1 MLLAVLLLILGGSA
15 PLFGQNASQDSVFR
29 LLEAERAEQYEKYGV
44 QYRLVKGH
52 ARFLHN
58 DTYLLCDS
66 ASWNVDS
73 RFIEAFGNVQ
83 IIQDKTMLKSEEMTY
98 WIDESRALFRGTLV
112 ELFDKDGNTLRTERL
127 SYNTKDSVAVFEYG
141 GSMKDRDGN
150 VIESRKGT
158 YDGKEGLFMFED
170 QVELYMDS
178 IEIKTNQLR
187 YFNETERAHFGR
199 NTYLWRDNGF
209 LRADAGW
216 YDRPT
221 RLVYFTDHVFMF
233 DPSYDAWA
241 DELYY
246 HQQDGAVD
254 LLRNAQVLDSTN
266 KSVYLGDHMQY
277 LPANDSLSQRGLLTG
292 NPAIIYYGENE
303 DHVVDTLFA
312 RADSF
317 YVYTVPRYAIP
328 MNEVKDAETRLED
341 MLFDALSKKRTEE
354 GAKREEERIAKLR
367 AVGKLPPEWL
377 EQQQQA
383 ERDSL
388 ARLDSLAKLPG
399 IPGQAR
405 NDEGDGP
412 QSMVD
417 SVGVQSV
424 VDSVGVPSM
433 VDSVGVQLIVDS
445 VGVPSIVDS
454 VRVQPMVDSLGVM
467 PVVDTT
473 VMPGLTRHLDST
485 NVAVQDTVAVRD
497 TTPIRYVHAWNNVKM
512 YRSDIQA
519 ACDSMV
525 FCELDSIARLFG
537 RPILWN
543 EVRNQLTAEDMQLLF
558 RNGNFDRGSMITDA
572 WIISEQDSIHYNQI
586 KSTEMLGWFRDNKI
600 YRFDALGGVTAIF
613 YMVDEDVVTTINL
626 KEAKSM
632 TAALKD
638 GTAQRLLYMET
649 IKSDAYPVGDL
660 EMSKQRLKGFEW
672 RADERPVRREAIT
685 ERQVRTSERS
695 KYEGLKKPLYRQT
708 NKFFDGYMYELFEQ
722 INARRRAE
730 LERRERERDSL
741 ARAAALDSLA
751 ALEEIPDQVRNDGMV
766 RNDGVL
772 RHDDEEDVQPMVDS
786 VGIQPMVD
794 TIGVKPDTTVMP
806 GLTRH
811 LDSTVVAVTDTSD
824 ARSVPGMTKNVVVD
838 DGHRTE
844 PVIDR
849 EKPAEAVDVASP
861 ETVVRSEQLT
871 RAEKRAL
878 RKAERKARKEARRA
892 ARLARRQARAAAR
905 AAAREA
911 RSRK

>member
-29 LLEAERAEQYEKYGV
+29 LLEAERAEQYEKYGT

-98 WIDESRALFRGTLV
+98 WIDESKALFRGTLV

-328 MNEVKDAETRLED
+328 EKEVKDAEKRLDD
-341 MLFDALSKKRTEE
+341 MLFDALSKKRAEE
-354 GAKREEERIAKLR
+354 GEQREKERIEKMR
-367 AVGKLPPEWL
+367 AVGKLPPEWV
-377 EQQQQA
+377 EQQQRA

-388 ARLDSLAKLPG
+388 ARLDSLAKLPAMDSLS
-399 IPGQAR
+399 IVDSVAVQPMVDSVAVQ
-405 NDEGDGP
+405 P
-412 QSMVD
+412 IVD

-424 VDSVGVPSM
+424 VDSVGVPI
-433 VDSVGVQLIVDS
+433 L
-445 VGVPSIVDS
+445 
-454 VRVQPMVDSLGVM
+454 DSL
-467 PVVDTT
+467 T

-485 NVAVQDTVAVRD
+485 AVAVQDTVAVRD

-572 WIISEQDSIHYNQI
+572 WIISQQDSVHFNQI

-685 ERQVRTSERS
+685 DRQIRTTERS
-695 KYEGLKKPLYRQT
+695 KYVDLQKPLYRQT

-722 INARRRAE
+722 INARKRAE

-751 ALEEIPDQVRNDGMV
+751 ALEIPGQARNDEENGVQPIPDTM
-766 RNDGVL
+766 GV
-772 RHDDEEDVQPMVDS
+772 HPVADSMGVHPMIDS
-786 VGIQPMVD
+786 
-794 TIGVKPDTTVMP
+794 IGVIP
-806 GLTRH
+806 GLTRNP
-811 LDSTVVAVTDTSD
+811 DSTVVEA
-824 ARSVPGMTKNVVVD
+824 PKPVV
-838 DGHRTE
+838 E
-844 PVIDR
+844 NNQQPVIDR

>member
-15 PLFGQNASQDSVFR
+15 PLFSQTASQDSVFR
-29 LLEAERAEQYEKYGV
+29 LLEAERAEQYEQYGT

-73 RFIEAFGNVQ
+73 RYIEAFGNVQ
-83 IIQDKTMLKSEEMTY
+83 IIQDKTMLKSEEMIY

-141 GSMKDRDGN
+141 GSMKDKDGN

-158 YDGKEGLFMFED
+158 YDGKEGLFSFED

-199 NTYLWRDNGF
+199 NTYLWRDDGF

-221 RLVYFTDHVFMF
+221 RLVYFTNHVFMF

-241 DELYY
+241 DEVYY
-246 HQQDGAVD
+246 HQMDGAVD
-254 LLRNAQVLDSTN
+254 LLRNAQVLDTTN

-277 LPANDSLSQRGLLTG
+277 LPATDSLSQRGLLTG
-292 NPAIIYYGENE
+292 DPAIIYYGENE

-317 YVYTVPRYAIP
+317 FVYTMPRCDIP
-328 MNEVKDAETRLED
+328 DKEVKEAEQRLDD
-341 MLFDALSKKRTEE
+341 MLFDALSKKREEE
-354 GAKREEERIAKLR
+354 GKQREQERIEKMR
-367 AVGKLPPEWL
+367 AVGKLPPEWV

-388 ARLDSLAKLPG
+388 ARLDSLAKLP
-399 IPGQAR
+399 PLDSLAMLPAL
-405 NDEGDGP
+405 DSLP
-412 QSMVD
+412 MVD
-417 SVGVQSV
+417 SVSIR
-424 VDSVGVPSM
+424 PI
-433 VDSVGVQLIVDS
+433 VDSVGVQL
-445 VGVPSIVDS
+445 
-454 VRVQPMVDSLGVM
+454 MVDSIGVM
-467 PVVDTT
+467 P
-473 VMPGLTRHLDST
+473 DST
-485 NVAVQDTVAVRD
+485 AVMAMEDTVVLD
-497 TTPIRYVHAWNNVKM
+497 TTPIRYVHAWHNVKM
-512 YRSDIQA
+512 YRSDVQA

-572 WIISEQDSIHYNQI
+572 WIISEQDSVHYNQI

-638 GTAQRLLYMET
+638 GTAQRLLYMES
-649 IKSDAYPVGDL
+649 IKSDAYPVGEL

-672 RADERPVRREAIT
+672 RAAERPSRRDSIT
-685 ERQVRTSERS
+685 DRQMRVSERS
-695 KYEGLKKPLYRQT
+695 KYVDLKKPLYRQT

-722 INARRRAE
+722 INARKLAE
-730 LERRERERDSL
+730 LQRRERERDSL
-741 ARAAALDSLA
+741 ARAAALDSIA
-751 ALEEIPDQVRNDGMV
+751 ALREMPELVRHEDEEI
-766 RNDGVL
+766 
-772 RHDDEEDVQPMVDS
+772 VQPAVDS
-786 VGIQPMVD
+786 VGIQPVVD
-794 TIGVKPDTTVMP
+794 SIGVMTDTTTVMPDTTVIP
-806 GLTRH
+806 GLTRN
-811 LDSTVVAVTDTSD
+811 LDTTVVEVSKPI
-824 ARSVPGMTKNVVVD
+824 VENNQQ
-838 DGHRTE
+838 

-849 EKPAEAVDVASP
+849 EKPAEAVDIASP
-861 ETVVRSEQLT
+861 ETVVRSEKLT

-878 RKAERKARKEARRA
+878 RKAERKARRELRRA
-892 ARLARRQARAAAR
+892 ARLARRQARQAR
-905 AAAREA
+905 RNKT
-911 RSRK
+911 S

>member
-1 MLLAVLLLILGGSA
+1 MLLVVLLLILGGSA

-29 LLEAERAEQYEKYGV
+29 LLEAERAEQYEKYGT

-98 WIDESRALFRGTLV
+98 WIDESKALFRGTLV

-328 MNEVKDAETRLED
+328 EKEVKDAEKRLDD
-341 MLFDALSKKRTEE
+341 MLFDALSKKRAEE
-354 GAKREEERIAKLR
+354 GEQREKERIEKMR
-367 AVGKLPPEWL
+367 AVGKLPPEWV
-377 EQQQQA
+377 EQQQRA

-388 ARLDSLAKLPG
+388 ARLDSLAKLPAMDSLS
-399 IPGQAR
+399 I
-405 NDEGDGP
+405 
-412 QSMVD
+412 VD
-417 SVGVQSV
+417 SVGVQ
-424 VDSVGVPSM
+424 PM
-433 VDSVGVQLIVDS
+433 VDSVGILPI
-445 VGVPSIVDS
+445 
-454 VRVQPMVDSLGVM
+454 VDSLGVM
-467 PVVDTT
+467 PDST
-473 VMPGLTRHLDST
+473 VLSKVKNLTDST

-572 WIISEQDSIHYNQI
+572 WIISQQDSVHFNQI

-672 RADERPVRREAIT
+672 RVDERPVRREAIT
-685 ERQVRTSERS
+685 DRQIRTTERS
-695 KYEGLKKPLYRQT
+695 KYVDLQKPLYRLT

-722 INARRRAE
+722 INARKRAE

-751 ALEEIPDQVRNDGMV
+751 ALEAMPELV
-766 RNDGVL
+766 
-772 RHDDEEDVQPMVDS
+772 RHDDEELVQPV
-786 VGIQPMVD
+786 VD
-794 TIGVKPDTTVMP
+794 TIGVMPDSTVI
-806 GLTRH
+806 LSEAKN
-811 LDSTVVAVTDTSD
+811 LVDSTVVEA
-824 ARSVPGMTKNVVVD
+824 PKPVV
-838 DGHRTE
+838 E
-844 PVIDR
+844 NNQQPVIDR

>member
-15 PLFGQNASQDSVFR
+15 PLFSQTASQDSVFR
-29 LLEAERAEQYEKYGV
+29 LLEAERAEQYEQYGT

-73 RFIEAFGNVQ
+73 RYIEAFGNVQ
-83 IIQDKTMLKSEEMTY
+83 NIQDKTMLKSEEMIY

-141 GSMKDRDGN
+141 GSMKDKDGN

-158 YDGKEGLFMFED
+158 YDGKEGLFSFED

-199 NTYLWRDNGF
+199 NTYLWRDDGF

-221 RLVYFTDHVFMF
+221 RLVYFTNHVFMF

-241 DELYY
+241 DEVYY
-246 HQQDGAVD
+246 HQMDGAVD
-254 LLRNAQVLDSTN
+254 LLRNAQVLDTTN

-277 LPANDSLSQRGLLTG
+277 LPATDSLSQRGLLTG
-292 NPAIIYYGENE
+292 DPAIIYYGENE

-317 YVYTVPRYAIP
+317 FVYTVPRCDIP
-328 MNEVKDAETRLED
+328 DKEVKEAAQRLDD
-341 MLFDALSKKRTEE
+341 MLFDALSKKRAEE
-354 GAKREEERIAKLR
+354 GEQREQERIAKLR
-367 AVGKLPPEWL
+367 AVGKLPPEWV
-377 EQQQQA
+377 EQQKQA

-388 ARLDSLAKLPG
+388 ARLDSLAKLPK

-405 NDEGDGP
+405 NDEDDGP
-412 QSMVD
+412 QPIVDSIGVRPIVD
-417 SVGVQSV
+417 SVGVQ
-424 VDSVGVPSM
+424 PM
-433 VDSVGVQLIVDS
+433 IDSVGVQPMIDS
-445 VGVPSIVDS
+445 VG
-454 VRVQPMVDSLGVM
+454 VQPMVDSIGVM
-467 PVVDTT
+467 P
-473 VMPGLTRHLDST
+473 DST
-485 NVAVQDTVAVRD
+485 AVMAMEDTVVLD
-497 TTPIRYVHAWNNVKM
+497 TTPIRYVHAWHNVKM
-512 YRSDIQA
+512 YRSDVQA

-572 WIISEQDSIHYNQI
+572 WIISEQDSVHYNQI

-638 GTAQRLLYMET
+638 GTAQRLLYMES
-649 IKSDAYPVGDL
+649 IKSDAYPVGEL

-672 RADERPVRREAIT
+672 RAAERPSRRDSIT
-685 ERQVRTSERS
+685 DRQMRVSERS
-695 KYEGLKKPLYRQT
+695 KYVDLKKPLYRQT

-722 INARRRAE
+722 INARKLAE
-730 LERRERERDSL
+730 LQRRERDSL
-741 ARAAALDSLA
+741 ARAAALDSIA
-751 ALEEIPDQVRNDGMV
+751 ALEIPGQARNDEIGARNDGKI
-766 RNDGVL
+766 GVA
-772 RHDDEEDVQPMVDS
+772 RHDDEEVVQPVVDS
-786 VGIQPMVD
+786 VGVRSIVD
-794 TIGVKPDTTVMP
+794 TIGVMTDTTTVMPDTTVIP
-806 GLTRH
+806 GLTRN
-811 LDSTVVAVTDTSD
+811 LDTTVVEVSKPI
-824 ARSVPGMTKNVVVD
+824 VENNQQ
-838 DGHRTE
+838 

-849 EKPAEAVDVASP
+849 EKPAETVDIASP
-861 ETVVRSEQLT
+861 ETVVRSEKLT

-878 RKAERKARKEARRA
+878 RKAERKARRELRRA
-892 ARLARRQARAAAR
+892 ARLARRQARQAR
-905 AAAREA
+905 RNKT
-911 RSRK
+911 S

>member
-15 PLFGQNASQDSVFR
+15 RLFGQNASQDSVFR
-29 LLEAERAEQYEKYGV
+29 LLEAERAEQYEKYGT

-83 IIQDKTMLKSEEMTY
+83 IIQDKTMLKSEEMVY
-98 WIDESRALFRGTLV
+98 WIDESKALFRGTLV

-141 GSMKDRDGN
+141 GSMKDKDGN

-158 YDGKEGLFMFED
+158 YEGKEGLFTFED

-328 MNEVKDAETRLED
+328 EKEVKDAEKRLDD
-341 MLFDALSKKRTEE
+341 MLFDALSKKRAEE
-354 GAKREEERIAKLR
+354 GEQREKERIEKMR
-367 AVGKLPPEWL
+367 AVGKLPPEWV
-377 EQQQQA
+377 EQQQRA

-388 ARLDSLAKLPG
+388 ARLDSLAKLPAMDSLS
-399 IPGQAR
+399 IVDSVAVQPIVDSVAVQLI
-405 NDEGDGP
+405 
-412 QSMVD
+412 VD

-424 VDSVGVPSM
+424 VDSVGVPI
-433 VDSVGVQLIVDS
+433 L
-445 VGVPSIVDS
+445 
-454 VRVQPMVDSLGVM
+454 DSL
-467 PVVDTT
+467 T

-485 NVAVQDTVAVRD
+485 AVAVQDTVAVRD

-525 FCELDSIARLFG
+525 FFELDSIARLFG

-572 WIISEQDSIHYNQI
+572 WIISQQDSVHFNQI

-649 IKSDAYPVGDL
+649 IKSDA
-660 EMSKQRLKGFEW
+660 
-672 RADERPVRREAIT
+672 
-685 ERQVRTSERS
+685 
-695 KYEGLKKPLYRQT
+695 
-708 NKFFDGYMYELFEQ
+708 
-722 INARRRAE
+722 
-730 LERRERERDSL
+730 
-741 ARAAALDSLA
+741 
-751 ALEEIPDQVRNDGMV
+751 
-766 RNDGVL
+766 
-772 RHDDEEDVQPMVDS
+772 
-786 VGIQPMVD
+786 
-794 TIGVKPDTTVMP
+794 
-806 GLTRH
+806 
-811 LDSTVVAVTDTSD
+811 
-824 ARSVPGMTKNVVVD
+824 
-838 DGHRTE
+838 
-844 PVIDR
+844 
-849 EKPAEAVDVASP
+849 
-861 ETVVRSEQLT
+861 
-871 RAEKRAL
+871 
-878 RKAERKARKEARRA
+878 
-892 ARLARRQARAAAR
+892 
-905 AAAREA
+905 
-911 RSRK
+911 

>member
-15 PLFGQNASQDSVFR
+15 PLFGQTASQDSVFR
-29 LLEAERAEQYEKYGV
+29 LLEAERAEQYEHYGT

-73 RFIEAFGNVQ
+73 RYIEAFGNVQ

-141 GSMKDRDGN
+141 GSMKDKDGN

-158 YDGKEGLFMFED
+158 YDGKEGLFSFED

-187 YFNETERAHFGR
+187 YFNESERAHFGR
-199 NTYLWRDNGF
+199 NTYMWRDDGF

-221 RLVYFTDHVFMF
+221 RVVYFTDHVFMF

-254 LLRNAQVLDSTN
+254 LLRNAQVLDTTN

-277 LPANDSLSQRGLLTG
+277 LPAEDSLSQRGLLTG

-312 RADSF
+312 RADTF
-317 YVYTVPRYAIP
+317 FVYAVPRCDIP
-328 MNEVKDAETRLED
+328 DKEVKEAAQRLED
-341 MLFDALSKKRTEE
+341 MLFDALSKKREEE
-354 GAKREEERIAKLR
+354 GEQREQERIAKLR
-367 AVGKLPPEWL
+367 AVGKLPPEWV
-377 EQQQQA
+377 EQQRQA

-388 ARLDSLAKLPG
+388 ARLDSLAKLPK
-399 IPGQAR
+399 IPDQAR
-405 NDEGDGP
+405 NDEDDGLQP
-412 QSMVD
+412 IVDSIGVRPIVD
-417 SVGVQSV
+417 SVGVQ
-424 VDSVGVPSM
+424 
-433 VDSVGVQLIVDS
+433 
-445 VGVPSIVDS
+445 
-454 VRVQPMVDSLGVM
+454 PMVDSIGVM
-467 PVVDTT
+467 P
-473 VMPGLTRHLDST
+473 DST
-485 NVAVQDTVAVRD
+485 AVMAMEDTVVLD
-497 TTPIRYVHAWNNVKM
+497 TTPIRYIHAWNNVKM
-512 YRSDIQA
+512 YRSDVQA

-558 RNGNFDRGSMITDA
+558 RNGNFDRGSMVTDA
-572 WIISEQDSIHYNQI
+572 WIISEQDSIHFNQI

-638 GTAQRLLYMET
+638 GTAQRLLYMES

-660 EMSKQRLKGFEW
+660 ELSKQKLKGFEW
-672 RADERPVRREAIT
+672 RADERPNRRESIT
-685 ERQVRTSERS
+685 ERQMRESERS
-695 KYEGLKKPLYRQT
+695 KYVDLKKPLYRQT

-722 INARRRAE
+722 INARKRAE

-751 ALEEIPDQVRNDGMV
+751 ALEIPE
-766 RNDGVL
+766 GVA
-772 RHDDEEDVQPMVDS
+772 RHDDDEEGVLPLVDSLGVQPLVDS
-786 VGIQPMVD
+786 
-794 TIGVKPDTTVMP
+794 IGVMPDTTVEVSQP
-806 GLTRH
+806 VVQPHEPLIPR
-811 LDSTVVAVTDTSD
+811 DSSGILSKAE
-824 ARSVPGMTKNVVVD
+824 
-838 DGHRTE
+838 E
-844 PVIDR
+844 PS
-849 EKPAEAVDVASP
+849 VASP
-861 ETVVRSEQLT
+861 ETVVRTEQLT

-878 RKAERKARKEARRA
+878 RKAERQARREARRA

-905 AAAREA
+905 AA
-911 RSRK
+911 RSKK

>member
-15 PLFGQNASQDSVFR
+15 PLFSQTASQDSVFR
-29 LLEAERAEQYEKYGV
+29 LLEAERAEQYDQYGT

-66 ASWNVDS
+66 ASWNVDG
-73 RFIEAFGNVQ
+73 RYIEAFGNVQ

-141 GSMKDRDGN
+141 GSMKDKDGN

-158 YDGKEGLFMFED
+158 YDGKEGLFSFED

-266 KSVYLGDHMQY
+266 KTVYLGDHMQY
-277 LPANDSLSQRGLLTG
+277 LPADDSLSQRGLLTG

-317 YVYTVPRYAIP
+317 FVYTVPRCDIP
-328 MNEVKDAETRLED
+328 DNEVKDAERRLED
-341 MLFDALSKKRTEE
+341 MLFDALSRKRTEE
-354 GAKREEERIAKLR
+354 GEQREQERIAKLR
-367 AVGKLPPEWL
+367 AVGKLPPEWV
-377 EQQQQA
+377 EQQQRA

-388 ARLDSLAKLPG
+388 ARLDSLAQLP
-399 IPGQAR
+399 A
-405 NDEGDGP
+405 
-412 QSMVD
+412 
-417 SVGVQSV
+417 
-424 VDSVGVPSM
+424 
-433 VDSVGVQLIVDS
+433 L
-445 VGVPSIVDS
+445 
-454 VRVQPMVDSLGVM
+454 DSLPMIDSTGVL
-467 PVVDTT
+467 PDTVST
-473 VMPGLTRHLDST
+473 GALPRGLDST
-485 NVAVQDTVAVRD
+485 AVKTKENPVVVRD
-497 TTPIRYVHAWNNVKM
+497 TTPIRYVHAWHNVKM
-512 YRSDIQA
+512 YRSDVQA

-543 EVRNQLTAEDMQLLF
+543 EVRNQLTAQDMQLLF

-572 WIISEQDSIHYNQI
+572 WIISEQDSIHFNQI

-638 GTAQRLLYMET
+638 GTAQRLLYMES
-649 IKSDAYPVGDL
+649 IKSDAYPVGEL

-672 RADERPVRREAIT
+672 RAAERPSRRDSIT
-685 ERQVRTSERS
+685 DRHVRTTERS
-695 KYEGLKKPLYRQT
+695 KYVDLKKPLYRQT

-722 INARRRAE
+722 INARKRAE

-741 ARAAALDSLA
+741 ARAAALDSIA
-751 ALEEIPDQVRNDGMV
+751 ALEAMPEL
-766 RNDGVL
+766 L
-772 RHDDEEDVQPMVDS
+772 RHDEEEGVQPLVDSVGVQPQVDS
-786 VGIQPMVD
+786 VGIQPVFD
-794 TIGVKPDTTVMP
+794 SIGVMPDTTVTP
-806 GLTRH
+806 G
-811 LDSTVVAVTDTSD
+811 LDSTVVE
-824 ARSVPGMTKNVVVD
+824 VPKPVV
-838 DGHRTE
+838 E
-844 PVIDR
+844 NNQQPVIDR
-849 EKPAEAVDVASP
+849 GRSDEAVAPASP
-861 ETVVRSEQLT
+861 ETVVRSEKLT

>member
-1 MLLAVLLLILGGSA
+1 
-15 PLFGQNASQDSVFR
+15 
-29 LLEAERAEQYEKYGV
+29 
-44 QYRLVKGH
+44 
-52 ARFLHN
+52 
-58 DTYLLCDS
+58 
-66 ASWNVDS
+66 
-73 RFIEAFGNVQ
+73 
-83 IIQDKTMLKSEEMTY
+83 
-98 WIDESRALFRGTLV
+98 
-112 ELFDKDGNTLRTERL
+112 
-127 SYNTKDSVAVFEYG
+127 
-141 GSMKDRDGN
+141 MKDRDGN

-328 MNEVKDAETRLED
+328 EKEVKDAEKRLDD
-341 MLFDALSKKRTEE
+341 MLFDALSKKRAEE
-354 GAKREEERIAKLR
+354 GEQREKERIEKMR
-367 AVGKLPPEWL
+367 AVGKLPPEWV
-377 EQQQQA
+377 EQQQRA

-388 ARLDSLAKLPG
+388 ARLDSLAKLPAMDSLS
-399 IPGQAR
+399 IVDSVAVQPIVDSVAVQ
-405 NDEGDGP
+405 P
-412 QSMVD
+412 IVD

-424 VDSVGVPSM
+424 VDSVGVPS
-433 VDSVGVQLIVDS
+433 L
-445 VGVPSIVDS
+445 
-454 VRVQPMVDSLGVM
+454 DSL
-467 PVVDTT
+467 T

-485 NVAVQDTVAVRD
+485 AVAVQDTVAVRD

-572 WIISEQDSIHYNQI
+572 WIISQQDSVHFNQI

-685 ERQVRTSERS
+685 VRQIRTTERS
-695 KYEGLKKPLYRQT
+695 KYVDLQKPLYRQT

-722 INARRRAE
+722 INARKRAE

-751 ALEEIPDQVRNDGMV
+751 ALEIPGQA

-772 RHDDEEDVQPMVDS
+772 RHDDEELVQPV
-786 VGIQPMVD
+786 VD
-794 TIGVKPDTTVMP
+794 TMGVMP
-806 GLTRH
+806 DSTVILSEAKN
-811 LDSTVVAVTDTSD
+811 LVDSTVVEVSK
-824 ARSVPGMTKNVVVD
+824 PVV
-838 DGHRTE
+838 E
-844 PVIDR
+844 NNQQPVIDR